1 MVAGA
6 DGGDGLAVEG
16 VLVGGGRGQ
25 VDHFEGDHRGRR
37 ERQTWGRAT
46 GAGKGKTETQPGL
59 RGRCRGQR
67 VGDVEHGEVGHGPC
81 DDVWVWY
88 VDERATVSKRATRE
102 SEEWY
107 RARQS
112 RSSARLLSRGHPRPP
127 SYVTHSAC
135 LPPATAMAGH
145 GLYFLV
151 VLDDSAGLPTH
162 SHPIQNSLVLRT
174 TVFCGKASHG
184 G

>member
-46 GAGKGKTETQPGL
+46 GAGKSKTETQPGL

-102 SEEWY
+102 RDGTEQD
-107 RARQS
+107 RAAHLPACSLEALHLTSHTRLVFLL
-112 RSSARLLSRGHPRPP
+112 RRPWLVMAYISSWS
-127 SYVTHSAC
+127 
-135 LPPATAMAGH
+135 
-145 GLYFLV
+145 
-151 VLDDSAGLPTH
+151 
-162 SHPIQNSLVLRT
+162 
-174 TVFCGKASHG
+174 
-184 G
+184 

>member
-81 DDVWVWY
+81 DNGLVWY
-88 VDERATVSKRATRE
+88 VDERATVSERATR
-102 SEEWY
+102 
-107 RARQS
+107 ARNGTEQAQS
-112 RSSARLLSRGHPRPP
+112 SSARLLSRGHPRPP

-135 LPPATAMAGH
+135 LPPATVMAGH
-145 GLYFLV
+145 I
-151 VLDDSAGLPTH
+151 S
-162 SHPIQNSLVLRT
+162 SWS
-174 TVFCGKASHG
+174 
-184 G
+184 